1 MKKFFAVLLVV
12 AFAAPAF
19 AQDDVKINPFLRMK
33 MVNNTTTKTN
43 TVDFDLS
50 GVQIS
55 KKFGDNFSATVT
67 PGFYRDPMVTNAA
80 NTALNFQL
88 IEAFFA
94 INDITKNYGD
104 YKIGLVA
111 GQYESAFYK
120 MEQYYQPFRFI
131 YKPLD
136 SKLITD
142 NYLDLGVMAGTSFL
156 DDAINVSLGYLSGI
170 STNNDNI
177 NAGGAHLVAA
187 FFPFKKFGEGLKE
200 LSMTFNLKTI
210 FRNTARSNYN
220 LLVGYKYA
228 GFATSL
234 EYLKTYS
241 SARANDI
248 QATSFGASYD
258 ICTML
263 QALARWDYSDNK
275 AAANQFDHLF
285 LIGMNTKWFDSK
297 LQAALTYD
305 QEYNPQAKIN
315 VAKRIMVAT
324 QVSL

>member
-1 MKKFFAVLLVV
+1 MKKFFAVLFVV

-33 MVNNTTTKTN
+33 MVDNTMTKTN
-43 TVDFDLS
+43 YVDFDLS

-67 PGFYRDPMVTNAA
+67 PGFYRDAMGVNPT

-94 INDITKNYGD
+94 INDITKGHGD
-104 YKIGLVA
+104 YGISLVA
-111 GQYESAFYK
+111 GQYESSFYK

-136 SKLITD
+136 TKLMND
-142 NYLDLGVMAGTSFL
+142 NYLDLGVMVGKAFL
-156 DDAINVSLGYLSGI
+156 EDAVNVSLGYVSSI

-177 NAGGAHLVAA
+177 NAGGAHLVAT

-200 LSMTFNLKTI
+200 LSLTFNLKTI

-220 LLVGYKYA
+220 FLVGYKYA

-241 SARANDI
+241 SVKANDL
-248 QATSFGASYD
+248 QALSFGASYD
-258 ICTML
+258 ICNML
-263 QALARWDYSDNK
+263 QAIARWDYSDDK
-275 AAANQFDHLF
+275 SAKNQFDHLF
-285 LIGMNTKWFDSK
+285 LVGVNTKWFDSK
-297 LQAALTYD
+297 LQTALTYD
-305 QEYNPQAKIN
+305 QEYNPQAKTN
-315 VAKRIMVAT
+315 VAKRIMLST